1 MICVTMFI
9 TGGLDGGL
17 GYRAEVLAWLDEEQ
31 QWVEEGKMPMARGTM
46 PSPPLTT
53 RPLPPSVA
61 EFDGCTMAW
70 SSKM

>member
-31 QWVEEGKMPMARGTM
+31 QWVEEGKMPTARGHHAV
-46 PSPPLTT
+46 TT
-53 RPLPPSVA
+53 INYEA
-61 EFDGCTMAW
+61 IATFCG
-70 SSKM
+70 